1 MALLDIP
8 TIGNRVMPTIHPVE
22 KLNVGGEGPP
32 PPSGNLY
39 LQPDGVSLYLQPDG
53 VSKYLQPE

>member
-1 MALLDIP
+1 
-8 TIGNRVMPTIHPVE
+8 MPTIHPVE
-22 KLNVGGEGPP
+22 KLNVGGEEPP
-32 PPSGNLY
+32 PSSGNLY